1 MDTYIPLA
9 DKTSLKHKNLHPQG
23 SSRQLKRIIDNR
35 TETAQQ
41 KRILDTLSNSR
52 QAIQCTGGELCDIVT
67 KSKANI
73 AADKNFTSKHLSA
86 TPINNIQ
93 AIKSHANREEQAK
106 INTLIENST
115 LNLKNI
121 HFERNLASTGS
132 SPYTETELV
141 KTSCNIQET
150 ELKKVEPIPSG
161 YFDLI
166 KPTII
171 PPKELEKIFWGNLDT
186 HKPGDPIN
194 TNICAF
200 PIEAKAPELLTAYQ
214 AAQKMPADRPKR
226 KQAKNKKKQEIKDS
240 IEIEIKKFITEQNQA
255 AQQAQDRKW
264 ETAQQTWVNK
274 VKEKFYRIG
283 NKNIKDSTYT
293 KSSEID
299 SIPPIGSKEIL
310 IGIGKNTEG
319 HIFAFHYCGHK

>member
-9 DKTSLKHKNLHPQG
+9 DKASLKHKNLQPQG
-23 SSRQLKRIIDNR
+23 RSRQLKRIIDNR

-141 KTSCNIQET
+141 KTSGNIQET

-161 YFDLI
+161 YFDYVEP
-166 KPTII
+166 KTITVGK
-171 PPKELEKIFWGNLDT
+171 KEPVDCVQLVEKGKVIIQDKIFDMKIIAPDLITKYKNATG
-186 HKPGDPIN
+186 KK
-194 TNICAF
+194 
-200 PIEAKAPELLTAYQ
+200 AKQTRNAI
-214 AAQKMPADRPKR
+214 R
-226 KQAKNKKKQEIKDS
+226 NEIKAKINEYS
-240 IEIEIKKFITEQNQA
+240 K
-255 AQQAQDRKW
+255 QQAL
-264 ETAQQTWVNK
+264 TTQQTWIGK
-274 VKEKFYRIG
+274 VKEKFSRIG
-283 NKNIKDSTYT
+283 NDNLKDTTYQT
-293 KSSEID
+293 PGEID

-310 IGIGKNTEG
+310 IGIGKNTKS
-319 HIFAFHYCGHK
+319 HIFAFHYYGHK